1 MDNRSDSARIAG
13 PEWQDART
21 LRRNGAEKKQ
31 VELATLERTSTEL
44 RYFLP
49 TMITGLLSTPEY
61 VNASLAHIP
70 GDHSKVIAKKLE
82 RQTPQGLCQ

>member
-1 MDNRSDSARIAG
+1 
-13 PEWQDART
+13 
-21 LRRNGAEKKQ
+21 
-31 VELATLERTSTEL
+31 
-44 RYFLP
+44 
-49 TMITGLLSTPEY
+49 MITGLISAPEY